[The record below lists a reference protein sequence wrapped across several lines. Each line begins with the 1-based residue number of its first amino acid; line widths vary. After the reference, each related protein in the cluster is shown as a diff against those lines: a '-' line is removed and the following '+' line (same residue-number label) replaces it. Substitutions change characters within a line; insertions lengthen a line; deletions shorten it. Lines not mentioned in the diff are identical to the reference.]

1 MISITRILWFHH
13 LGRNPSDK
21 DSILEDIN
29 KPKKGGC
36 KMPKGDGTGPAGHGL
51 RDGSDRKAG
60 GRGQQGGQK
69 GQGAKT
75 GG

>member
-1 MISITRILWFHH
+1 
-13 LGRNPSDK
+13 
-21 DSILEDIN
+21 
-29 KPKKGGC
+29 
-36 KMPKGDGTGPAGHGL
+36 MPKGDGTGPAGHGL

-75 GG
+75 WGVRKADARNDIYCRDRIRIECGF